1 MGNFMKIVILVFASV
16 SCLLIQILFF
26 DNVKLW
32 FQQHQFIDMYIYI
45 YHCHLDTVYL
55 YANKVPNDYKEYL
68 YVYFSQLIL
77 NNIALLLFSG
87 MLLPFVNSRKPFMRV
102 FCLIDCRA
110 VTLHFFWFE
119 IVHFYWYQIRLI
131 LYI

>member
-1 MGNFMKIVILVFASV
+1 MSSFDFSNIN
-16 SCLLIQILFF
+16 LLT
-26 DNVKLW
+26 
-32 FQQHQFIDMYIYI
+32 YI
-45 YHCHLDTVYL
+45 YHCHLNTVYL

-68 YVYFSQLIL
+68 FVYFSQLIL

-110 VTLHFFWFE
+110 VTLHFFVRNRPFLLISDTTDIIYLVYSNKNMNNKIS
-119 IVHFYWYQIRLI
+119 IVSEVNKN
-131 LYI
+131 